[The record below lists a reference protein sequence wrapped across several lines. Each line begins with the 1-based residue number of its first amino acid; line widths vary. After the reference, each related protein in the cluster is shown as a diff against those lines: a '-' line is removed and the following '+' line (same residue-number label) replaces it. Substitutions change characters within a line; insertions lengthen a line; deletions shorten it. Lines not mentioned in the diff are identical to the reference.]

1 MIDLSPIATAH
12 QWISEM
18 FKKDPERG
26 LNTATSRARVDNKLT
41 CHIEEGPWKLVA
53 DMSPKAGGGGDG
65 PTPGVLGRAALGSC
79 VAIVYVMEAA
89 RLGVPVESVEV
100 EVQADFDDAAL
111 FGVSDS
117 VAGYINVRYTIS
129 VVSDA
134 PEEDL
139 QRVKDFT
146 DARSPYVDVFARG
159 QTPESSLEVVRPD

>member
-1 MIDLSPIATAH
+1 MIDLSPIASAH
-12 QWISEM
+12 EWISEM

-26 LNTATSRARVDNKLT
+26 VNTATSRARVDSKLT

-53 DMSPKAGGGGDG
+53 DMSPKVGGGGEG

-89 RLGVPVESVEV
+89 RLGVPLENVEV
-100 EVQADFDDAAL
+100 EVQADFDDGAL
-111 FGVSDS
+111 FGTSDN
-117 VAGYINVRYTIS
+117 VAGYTNVRYTIS

-146 DARSPYVDVFARG
+146 DARSPYVDVFSRG
-159 QTPESSLEVVRPD
+159 QPTESALEVVRPE